1 MDPQSFIIG
10 LMVGITFFGG
20 AILTAMIVLEQS
32 RYRPCACTRL
42 ITLSRSRLRRWLRER
57 WPRQKIT
64 RQWLE
69 AEEDHVRRREQ
80 ALQELQRTR
89 TQRSAKGQPSD
100 RTDKNGGSSRV

>member
-42 ITLSRSRLRRWLRER
+42 ITVSRSRLRRWLRER

-64 RQWLE
+64 REWLE
-69 AEEDHVRRREQ
+69 AEEDHVRRRER

-89 TQRSAKGQPSD
+89 TRRSAKDQPI
-100 RTDKNGGSSRV
+100 RADKNGGSSGV